1 MDTSQEGDSTTGKD
15 SPVLPGW
22 LKDTPTDREVERLKD
37 EPNQGLQGAIL
48 FTDRT
53 LRLGGAAKVA
63 PLFFLGFPVGMLAA
77 YMAGQ
82 STMWPIR
89 IPYKLSA
96 VCAVCEPGSGRQ
108 YTGRG

>member
-53 LRLGGAAKVA
+53 AR
-63 PLFFLGFPVGMLAA
+63 P
-77 YMAGQ
+77 
-82 STMWPIR
+82 
-89 IPYKLSA
+89 
-96 VCAVCEPGSGRQ
+96 
-108 YTGRG
+108 